1 MSNEEAEDAI
11 SRYRQALLGFE
22 TCCSRDFREVLNGV
36 RGVAVKL
43 PWVFGKSQLSA
54 HLQGK
59 RRKTMKNREKQ
70 KKRAK
75 KNEEERTNKKME
87 NSENSLQSHLHQP
100 L

>member
-22 TCCSRDFREVLNGV
+22 TCCSRDFREVSNGV

-54 HLQGK
+54 ECSSARKKEENKEKQREAK
-59 RRKTMKNREKQ
+59 KKRRRKTKKSEEKNNQNGKQ
-70 KKRAK
+70 
-75 KNEEERTNKKME
+75 
-87 NSENSLQSHLHQP
+87 
-100 L
+100 